1 MRRYMMNRDRLT
13 RGRSYRSYTES
24 QTRLGLPERVESAL
38 IYPLSL
44 LLGLFV
50 PVVGWVLAWLLGLGV
65 FFFEKNRNVRRHG
78 LQAAF
83 VFGSLSVLLA
93 VVNLLKIF
101 LGGIPL
107 LGFLTTFG
115 LGLLGLVIFWV
126 MIILAVFLTVM
137 ALMRPDYRLPFIS
150 NLIDRMV

>member
-1 MRRYMMNRDRLT
+1 MMNRERLT
-13 RGRSYRSYTES
+13 RGRPYTNN

-50 PVVGWVLAWLLGLGV
+50 PYIGWVLAWLLGLGV
-65 FFFEKNRNVRRHG
+65 FYFERNRTVRRHG
-78 LQAAF
+78 LQSAF

-93 VVNLLKIF
+93 VVGLLKVF
-101 LGGIPL
+101 LGGIPVLGL
-107 LGFLTTFG
+107 LATAV
-115 LGLLGLVIFWV
+115 LGLLGWVIIWV

-137 ALMRPDYRLPFIS
+137 AFIRPDYRLPFIS

>member
-1 MRRYMMNRDRLT
+1 MMNRDRMT
-13 RGRSYRSYTES
+13 RGRAYTNGA
-24 QTRLGLPERVESAL
+24 TTFGLPERLERTL

-50 PVVGWVLAWLLGLGV
+50 PVIGWVLAWLLGIGV
-65 FFFEKNRNVRRHG
+65 YFFEKNRVVRRHA

-93 VVNLLKIF
+93 VVGLVAFL

-107 LGFLTTFG
+107 IGFVATFG
-115 LGLLGLVIFWV
+115 LGLLGKVIFWV
-126 MIILAVFLTVM
+126 MIILAVFLTIM
-137 ALMRPDYRLPFIS
+137 AWLRSDYRLPFVSTI
-150 NLIDRMV
+150 IDRWV

>member
-1 MRRYMMNRDRLT
+1 MMNRDRLT
-13 RGRSYRSYTES
+13 RGRSYIDS

-44 LLGLFV
+44 LLGLLV
-50 PVVGWVLAWLLGLGV
+50 PVIGWVLAWLLGLGV
-65 FFFEKNRNVRRHG
+65 FYFERNRNVRRHG
-78 LQAAF
+78 LQSAF
-83 VFGSLSVLLA
+83 VFGTLSVLSA
-93 VVNLLKIF
+93 VVGLLKVF

-115 LGLLGLVIFWV
+115 LGLLGLAIFWV

-137 ALMRPDYRLPFIS
+137 AFMRPDYRLPYIS

>member
-1 MRRYMMNRDRLT
+1 MNRERLT
-13 RGRSYRSYTES
+13 RGRPYTNN

-44 LLGLFV
+44 LLGLLV
-50 PVVGWVLAWLLGLGV
+50 PVIGWVLAWLLGLGV
-65 FFFEKNRNVRRHG
+65 FYFEKNRTVRRHG
-78 LQAAF
+78 LQSAF

-93 VVNLLKIF
+93 IVGLLKVF

-107 LGFLTTFG
+107 LGFLVTFG
-115 LGLLGLVIFWV
+115 LGLLGLAIFWV

>member
-1 MRRYMMNRDRLT
+1 MMNRDRLT
-13 RGRSYRSYTES
+13 RGRSYTNS
-24 QTRLGLPERVESAL
+24 QTRLGLPERLEGAL

-50 PVVGWVLAWLLGLGV
+50 PVIGWVLAWLLGLGV
-65 FFFEKNRNVRRHG
+65 FYFEKNRNVRRHG
-78 LQAAF
+78 LQSAF
-83 VFGSLSVLLA
+83 VFGSLSVLSA
-93 VVNLLKIF
+93 VVGLLKIF

-115 LGLLGLVIFWV
+115 LGLLGLVIIWV
-126 MIILAVFLTVM
+126 MIILAVFLTIM
-137 ALMRPDYRLPFIS
+137 AWFRPDYHLPIIG